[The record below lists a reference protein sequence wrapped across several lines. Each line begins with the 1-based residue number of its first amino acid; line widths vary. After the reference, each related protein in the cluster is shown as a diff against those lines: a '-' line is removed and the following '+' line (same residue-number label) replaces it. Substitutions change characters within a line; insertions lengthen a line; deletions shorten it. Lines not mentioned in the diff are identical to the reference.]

1 MRHSSRLFLRRL
13 KAEALEY
20 IETKGTELKKHGL
33 EKVTL
38 VVKEGLGQTR
48 LFHSRA
54 VRPDNLVA
62 MCTHGRSG
70 VKRWVLGSVT
80 ETVVRHSGDP
90 VLILRAP
97 S

>member
-1 MRHSSRLFLRRL
+1 MRHSSRLSCTL
-13 KAEALEY
+13 KTEALEY
-20 IETKGTELKKHGL
+20 LEKKAADLKKHGL
-33 EKVTL
+33 EKVSL
-38 VVKEGLGQTR
+38 VVKEGLGPDEIISFARQT
-48 LFHSRA
+48 
-54 VRPDNLVA
+54 PDNLVA

-70 VKRWVLGSVT
+70 VKRWMLGSVT